1 VVLCRKLRVSLLK
14 TFPSAAVG
22 ELCDT
27 DSRIDLLVGFEP
39 QEDAGSADCY
49 SGLLEALFGL

>member
-1 VVLCRKLRVSLLK
+1 VSLLK

-39 QEDAGSADCY
+39 QEDAGSAGCY